1 MWPVFVIPYN
11 FPPWMC
17 MDQSNFMMSL
27 LIPGKKAPGKE
38 FHVFMQPLIADMMK
52 LWGTGVETYDA
63 LIDDSFPL
71 HAAFLWSIHDYPGLA
86 TLSGRSTRGYYAC
99 VHCDENPCY
108 EPLKNKIGYVGHRR
122 FLPTNHRF
130 RRSKDFNGL
139 VEKREKPRKF
149 TNSEVLEKLEKVK
162 DFKPGKYPGNKKRKR
177 TQKDEPNWSQKVS
190 LYELPYWSN
199 LKLAYNI
206 DVMHVE
212 KNICDNILGT
222 LLEMEGKNKDTAN
235 ARIDLQN
242 LGIREDLHLKPDG
255 KGGME
260 KKKAEYNL
268 TKENK
273 KRFCE
278 YLANVK
284 FPDGYAANLARCVD
298 LEKCKVH
305 GLKTHDCH
313 ILLQQVIP
321 AALRGLVRKDIYEAI
336 AELGNFFRQLCSKTL
351 RVDVLHRM
359 KDDIPVILCKLEM
372 IFPPAFFDV
381 MVHLA
386 VHLPE
391 EAILRGLVHYGWMYP
406 IERRLGYLKG
416 TVCNRAK
423 PEGSIAEAY
432 VVDECVSYCSR
443 YLTNIETRF
452 NKKDRNNDGKRVTSS
467 DELRVFSTAAK
478 GLGASKL
485 NLYDSEYDQ
494 MAWCVLDNCREV
506 EKYME

>member
-1 MWPVFVIPYN
+1 
-11 FPPWMC
+11 
-17 MDQSNFMMSL
+17 
-27 LIPGKKAPGKE
+27 
-38 FHVFMQPLIADMMK
+38 
-52 LWGTGVETYDA
+52 
-63 LIDDSFPL
+63 
-71 HAAFLWSIHDYPGLA
+71 
-86 TLSGRSTRGYYAC
+86 
-99 VHCDENPCY
+99 
-108 EPLKNKIGYVGHRR
+108 
-122 FLPTNHRF
+122 
-130 RRSKDFNGL
+130 
-139 VEKREKPRKF
+139 
-149 TNSEVLEKLEKVK
+149 
-162 DFKPGKYPGNKKRKR
+162 
-177 TQKDEPNWSQKVS
+177 
-190 LYELPYWSN
+190 
-199 LKLAYNI
+199 
-206 DVMHVE
+206 
-212 KNICDNILGT
+212 
-222 LLEMEGKNKDTAN
+222 
-235 ARIDLQN
+235 
-242 LGIREDLHLKPDG
+242 
-255 KGGME
+255 
-260 KKKAEYNL
+260 
-268 TKENK
+268 
-273 KRFCE
+273 
-278 YLANVK
+278 
-284 FPDGYAANLARCVD
+284 VD

-359 KDDIPVILCKLEM
+359 KDDIPVILCKLER

-391 EAILRGLVHYGWMYP
+391 EAILRGPMHYGWMYP

-416 TVCNRAK
+416 TVRNRAK

-432 VVDECVSYCSR
+432 VVGECVSYCSR

-452 NKKDRNNDGKRVTSS
+452 NKEDRNNDGKRVTSS

-485 NLYDSEYDQ
+485 SLYDSEYDQ